1 MISSVKLTASSFT
14 NRKLHLPKPQSFLQP
29 TSQNVKQNLI
39 NHSFSSQKPLYISSI
54 ENFSLLKKTEQRGTE
69 CKAYEADQSRPLEI
83 NIDLLDEQARLEA
96 AQRLRIGIY
105 FATWWALNVVFN
117 IYNKKVLNAFPY
129 PWLTSTLSL
138 ATGSLMMLISWATRI
153 ADAPKTDLE
162 FWKTLFPVRSL
173 KFFYQLK
180 FFSVFLCFVF
190 WLRKGSLQEKNKNK
204 SNGIVKYLSRFNNYI
219 F

>member
-14 NRKLHLPKPQSFLQP
+14 NRKLPLPKPQSFLQP
-29 TSQNVKQNLI
+29 TFQNVKQNLI

-54 ENFSLLKKTEQRGTE
+54 ENFSLLKKTEKRGTE
-69 CKAYEADQSRPLEI
+69 CKAYEADRSRPLEI
-83 NIDLLDEQARLEA
+83 NIDLPDEQARLEA
-96 AQRLRIGIY
+96 AQRLKIGIY

-173 KFFYQLK
+173 KFFYELK
-180 FFSVFLCFVF
+180 FSLFSSVLFF
-190 WLRKGSLQEKNKNK
+190 G
-204 SNGIVKYLSRFNNYI
+204 
-219 F
+219 